1 MKYDNYYSGSDA
13 FVYFE
18 SKNNDNQVYLDKL
31 YGIGYRDSISS
42 MPIYGLGDSEFAFI
56 SKGNV
61 ILSFSL
67 DVNVIHENYLTQAI
81 HFAAGNIRKEA
92 AQPIDL
98 TSVSFDD
105 LSTRSIGQ
113 LRRIEAIAVNNNGKI
128 LESKRIHTA
137 LLHELPRYFTT
148 RVIFNNS
155 QPLHVDE
162 KSSGFL
168 IIDCVVISKES
179 ETYIDKD
186 GQMIQRYNF
195 VGKYRPL
202 WYQLT
207 IWQKH

>member
-81 HFAAGNIRKEA
+81 HYAFGNI
-92 AQPIDL
+92 
-98 TSVSFDD
+98 TSEGAKPYDKNDFSFAE
-105 LSTRSIGQ
+105 LNTRSIAQ
-113 LRRIEAIAVNNNGKI
+113 LQKNASIITDETGKI
-128 LESKRIHTA
+128 LTSKRIHTA

-148 RVIFNNS
+148 RVVFNNS
-155 QPLHVDE
+155 QPLHIDE

-202 WYQLT
+202 
-207 IWQKH
+207 

>member
-13 FVYFE
+13 FVYLE
-18 SKNNDNQVYLDKL
+18 SKNNDSQVYLDKL

-67 DVNVIHENYLTQAI
+67 DVNVIHENYLTQAV
-81 HFAAGNIRKEA
+81 HYAFGNIKAEA
-92 AQPIDL
+92 AKSNPIKDI
-98 TSVSFDD
+98 SFSD
-105 LSTRSIGQ
+105 LSKRGVQQ
-113 LRRIEAIAVNNNGKI
+113 LQKNADILVGETGKI
-128 LESKRIHTA
+128 LTSKRIHTA

-148 RVIFNNS
+148 RVVFNNS

-162 KSSGFL
+162 RSSGFL

-202 WYQLT
+202 
-207 IWQKH
+207 

>member
-13 FVYFE
+13 FVYLE
-18 SKNNDNQVYLDKL
+18 SKNNDSQVYLDKL

-67 DVNVIHENYLTQAI
+67 DVNVIHENYLTQAV
-81 HFAAGNIRKEA
+81 HYAFGNIKAEA
-92 AQPIDL
+92 AKSNPIQDISFSDL
-98 TSVSFDD
+98 NK
-105 LSTRSIGQ
+105 RSIQQ
-113 LRRIEAIAVNNNGKI
+113 LQKNADILVGETGKI
-128 LESKRIHTA
+128 LTSKRIHTA

-148 RVIFNNS
+148 RVVFNNS

-162 KSSGFL
+162 RSSGFL

-202 WYQLT
+202 
-207 IWQKH
+207 

>member
-13 FVYFE
+13 FVYLE

-42 MPIYGLGDSEFAFI
+42 MPIYGLGNSEFAFV

-67 DVNVIHENYLTQAI
+67 DVNVIHENYLTQAV
-81 HFAAGNIRKEA
+81 HYAFGNIKAEA
-92 AQPIDL
+92 SKSNPIQDIPF
-98 TSVSFDD
+98 SD
-105 LSTRSIGQ
+105 LSKRSIQQ
-113 LRRIEAIAVNNNGKI
+113 LQKNADILVGETGKI
-128 LESKRIHTA
+128 LTSKRIHTA

-148 RVIFNNS
+148 RVVFNNS

-162 KSSGFL
+162 RSSGFL

-202 WYQLT
+202 
-207 IWQKH
+207 

>member
-13 FVYFE
+13 FVYLE
-18 SKNNDNQVYLDKL
+18 SKNNNSQVYLDKL

-67 DVNVIHENYLTQAI
+67 DVNVIHENYLTQAV
-81 HFAAGNIRKEA
+81 HYAFGNIKAEA
-92 AQPIDL
+92 AKSNPIKDI
-98 TSVSFDD
+98 SFSD
-105 LSTRSIGQ
+105 LSKRGVQQ
-113 LRRIEAIAVNNNGKI
+113 LQKNADILVGETGKI
-128 LESKRIHTA
+128 LTSKRIHTA

-148 RVIFNNS
+148 RVVFNNS

-162 KSSGFL
+162 RSSGFL

-202 WYQLT
+202 
-207 IWQKH
+207 

>member
-13 FVYFE
+13 FVYLE
-18 SKNNDNQVYLDKL
+18 SKNNDSQVYLDKL

-67 DVNVIHENYLTQAI
+67 DVNVIHENYLTQAV
-81 HFAAGNIRKEA
+81 HYAFGNIKA
-92 AQPIDL
+92 AAAKPYNRNDFSFSDL
-98 TSVSFDD
+98 NKRSVAQ
-105 LSTRSIGQ
+105 LQQNASI
-113 LRRIEAIAVNNNGKI
+113 ITDETGKI
-128 LESKRIHTA
+128 LTPKRIHTA

-148 RVIFNNS
+148 RVVFNNS

-168 IIDCVVISKES
+168 IIDCVMISKES

-202 WYQLT
+202 
-207 IWQKH
+207 

>member
-13 FVYFE
+13 FVYLE
-18 SKNNDNQVYLDKL
+18 SKNNDSQVYLDKL

-67 DVNVIHENYLTQAI
+67 DVNVIHENYLTQAV
-81 HFAAGNIRKEA
+81 HYAFGNIKAEA
-92 AQPIDL
+92 AKSNPIKDI
-98 TSVSFDD
+98 SFSD
-105 LSTRSIGQ
+105 LSKRGVQQ
-113 LRRIEAIAVNNNGKI
+113 LQKNADILVGETGKI
-128 LESKRIHTA
+128 LTSKRIHTA

-148 RVIFNNS
+148 RVVFNNS

-202 WYQLT
+202 
-207 IWQKH
+207 